1 MNAHEHDRPA
11 PPTARLQERLRAL
24 LAAEYSAARDI
35 CEKREKAIGKAF
47 KKPGR
52 KKAWTEALEQGWTVR
67 LVYMRLFVP
76 VFHATT
82 TGTEMDDLDDED

>member
-11 PPTARLQERLRAL
+11 PPATRLPQGLRAL
-24 LAAEYSAARDI
+24 FAAEYPAARDI
-35 CEKREKAIGKAF
+35 CEKRKKAIGKAF

-52 KKAWTEALEQGWTVR
+52 KKAWSQALEEGWSVR

-82 TGTEMDDLDDED
+82 TGTEVDNLDDDD